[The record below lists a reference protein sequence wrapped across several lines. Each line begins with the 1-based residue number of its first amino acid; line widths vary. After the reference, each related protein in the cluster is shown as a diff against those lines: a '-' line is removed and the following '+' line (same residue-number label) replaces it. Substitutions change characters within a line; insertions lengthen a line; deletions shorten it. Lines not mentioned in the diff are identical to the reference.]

1 MLMMT
6 KRAAAGEAPPNFLW
20 CILYLPYGIL
30 NGYVTVTLVFDLGQA
45 GVSTVAIAF
54 IGTLNLIPQIAKF
67 LWGVPLDTHFTYR
80 GWYVVSTVLSGIG
93 LALMGFIHPG
103 IHTLPLLST
112 AVLITTIANTIVSM
126 TTDALTAHSVPMTH
140 RGRASGWAQAGNIG
154 GSGLGGGLGLWL
166 AQHYSGELAAT
177 ALAILT
183 VACLGGLV
191 FIGEPEHS
199 HRHPSLTQTLSNIW
213 NDVWSM
219 MRSRIGLLAMVLLL
233 VPCATGAASNLWA
246 AVAVDWHANA
256 DVVAIIAGVAG
267 GLVSTVGCLTA
278 GKFCDLTDHKFGYI
292 LSAALMALCAI
303 FMAAAPR
310 TPAMFIVFAL
320 LYALINGFAYAAFGA
335 VMLEA
340 MGRGAAATKGPI
352 LHGLTN
358 VPVVLMTWVDG
369 WAQTHYGSGAMLV
382 VEGVVGFVGIG
393 AFYLFVFATR
403 PRIPAI
409 QAEAA

>member
-6 KRAAAGEAPPNFLW
+6 KRAAAGIAPPNFLW

-30 NGYVTVTLVFDLGQA
+30 NGYVTVTLVFDLAQA
-45 GVSTVAIAF
+45 GVNTAAVAAVAS
-54 IGTLNLIPQIAKF
+54 LNLIPQIWKF
-67 LWGVPLDTHFTYR
+67 LWAVPLDTHFTYR
-80 GWYVVSTVLSGIG
+80 GWYTASTLLSGVG

-103 IHTLPLLST
+103 AATLPLLSA
-112 AVLITTIANTIVSM
+112 AVLITTIANTVVSM
-126 TTDALTAHSVPMTH
+126 TTDALTAHAIPTNQ

-154 GSGLGGGLGLWL
+154 GAGLGGGLGLFL
-166 AQHYSGELAAT
+166 AQHYSGELAAIT
-177 ALAILT
+177 LAGFTI
-183 VACLGGLV
+183 ACLAGLV

-199 HRHPSLTQTLSNIW
+199 HRHPNFTRTLSNIW
-213 NDVWSM
+213 DDVWSM

-233 VPCATGAASNLWA
+233 VPAATGAASNLWG

-267 GLVSTVGCLTA
+267 GLVSTVGCLIA
-278 GKFCDLTDHKFGYI
+278 GRFCDLTDHKFGYI
-292 LSAALMALCAI
+292 LSAVLMALCAI

-358 VPVVLMTWVDG
+358 VPVVVMTMVDG
-369 WAQTHYGSGAMLV
+369 WAQTKWGSGAMLV
-382 VEGVVGFVGIG
+382 VEGVVGFAGIG
-393 AFYLFVFATR
+393 AYYLFAFATR
-403 PRIPAI
+403 PRLPAI

>member
-1 MLMMT
+1 MITMT
-6 KRAAAGEAPPNFLW
+6 KRAAAGVAPPNFIW

-30 NGYVTVTLVFDLGQA
+30 NGYVTVTLVFALGQA
-45 GVSTVAIAF
+45 GVSTVAVAF

-80 GWYVVSTVLSGIG
+80 GWYVVSTVLSAVG

-103 IHTLPLLST
+103 AHTFALLSA

-126 TTDALTAHSVPMTH
+126 TTDALTAHSIPITH
-140 RGRASGWAQAGNIG
+140 RGRASGWAQTGNIG

-166 AQHYSGELAAT
+166 AQHYSGELAAA
-177 ALAILT
+177 ALAVIT
-183 VACLGGLV
+183 VACLAGLV
-191 FIGEPEHS
+191 FVGEPEHS

-213 NDVWSM
+213 DDVWSM
-219 MRSRIGLLAMVLLL
+219 MRSRVGLLAMVLLL

-246 AVAVDWHANA
+246 AVAIDWHANA
-256 DVVAIIAGVAG
+256 DVVALIAGVAG
-267 GLVSTVGCLTA
+267 GLVSAVGCLTA

-310 TPAMFIVFAL
+310 TPAMFIFFAL

-340 MGRGAAATKGPI
+340 MGKGAAATKGPI

-369 WAQTHYGSGAMLV
+369 WARDLWGSGTMLV
-382 VEGVVGFVGIG
+382 VEGVIGFVGIA
-393 AFYLFVFATR
+393 AFYLFVIATR
-403 PRIPAI
+403 PRMPTI

>member
-6 KRAAAGEAPPNFLW
+6 KRAAAGIAPPNFLW

-93 LALMGFIHPG
+93 LVLMGFIHPG
-103 IHTLPLLST
+103 VHTLPLLSA

-126 TTDALTAHSVPMTH
+126 TTDALTAHSIPTTH

-191 FIGEPEHS
+191 FVGEPEHS

-213 NDVWSM
+213 VDVWSM

-278 GKFCDLTDHKFGYI
+278 GKFCDVTDHKFGYI

-310 TPAMFIVFAL
+310 TPAMFIFFAL

-358 VPVVLMTWVDG
+358 VPVVLVTWIDG
-369 WAQTHYGSGAMLV
+369 WARDRWGSGAMLV
-382 VEGVVGFVGIG
+382 VEGVIGFAGIG
-393 AFYLFVFATR
+393 AFYLFMFATR
-403 PRIPAI
+403 PRIPQI

>member
-1 MLMMT
+1 LVEGLGAITMLMMT
-6 KRAAAGEAPPNFLW
+6 KRAAAGIAPPNFLW

-93 LALMGFIHPG
+93 LVLMGFIHPG
-103 IHTLPLLST
+103 VHTLPLLSA
-112 AVLITTIANTIVSM
+112 AVLIATIANTIVSM
-126 TTDALTAHSVPMTH
+126 TTDALTAHSIPTTH

-191 FIGEPEHS
+191 FVGEPEHS

-213 NDVWSM
+213 VDVWSM

-278 GKFCDLTDHKFGYI
+278 GKFCDVTDHKFGYI
-292 LSAALMALCAI
+292 LSAALMAL
-303 FMAAAPR
+303 APSS
-310 TPAMFIVFAL
+310 L
-320 LYALINGFAYAAFGA
+320 
-335 VMLEA
+335 
-340 MGRGAAATKGPI
+340 
-352 LHGLTN
+352 
-358 VPVVLMTWVDG
+358 
-369 WAQTHYGSGAMLV
+369 
-382 VEGVVGFVGIG
+382 
-393 AFYLFVFATR
+393 R
-403 PRIPAI
+403 PRRARLPCSSSSRCSTR
-409 QAEAA
+409 